1 MGRVC
6 FVFLDGVGLGPD
18 DGTNPLAVAPMPNI
32 RDLIGGGLVIGR
44 EVQEPG
50 LLFRPLDACL
60 GVEGLPQSG
69 TGQTALFTG
78 INAAAAEGMHIA
90 AYPTAVLRTII
101 ETHSI
106 LKQAKEM
113 GLKATFANAYSD
125 RYWEL
130 VGERKLRH
138 SATTLTSMAAGLRFR
153 NLDDLKRGEALYWDI
168 VHLSL
173 RERLGA
179 EWPLITP
186 EEAGRNLAHLATAHD
201 LVLYESF
208 LPDLVGHRRITLT
221 MTYLLDL
228 IDRFLGSL
236 LRNLAS
242 DTSLVICSDHGNI
255 ENPGTKGHT
264 YNPVPLLVTGAAAR
278 YFVDAQAITDVTPA
292 IIRFLAD
299 ENATH

>member
-1 MGRVC
+1 MRQVC
-6 FVFLDGVGLGPD
+6 FVFLDGVGLGPN
-18 DGTNPLAVAPMPNI
+18 DGTNPLAVAPIPTI
-32 RDLIGGGLVIGR
+32 RDLIGGGLVAGR
-44 EVQEPG
+44 AVQEPG

-78 INAAAAEGMHIA
+78 VNAAAAEGMHIA
-90 AYPTAVLRTII
+90 AYPTTVLRTII
-101 ETHSI
+101 EAHSI

-153 NLDDLKRGEALYWDI
+153 TLDDLKQGEALYWDI
-168 VHLSL
+168 VQLSL
-173 RERLGA
+173 KERLGA
-179 EWPLITP
+179 EWLLITP
-186 EEAGRNLAHLATAHD
+186 EEAGRNLAHLAAGHD

-208 LPDLVGHRRITLT
+208 LPDLVGHRRIILT
-221 MTYLLDL
+221 ITYLLDV

-236 LRNLAS
+236 LQNLDG

-255 ENPGTKGHT
+255 ENPATKGHT
-264 YNPVPLLVTGAAAR
+264 YNPVPLIVTGAAAR
-278 YFVDAQAITDVTPA
+278 YFVNAQAITDVTPA